1 MVGLFDPG
9 TIGNVTIPNRIV
21 MPSMTTRT
29 ADFDGHVTDATIA
42 YFRARAE
49 GGVGLVTIEMSS
61 PEKVGRHRYYE
72 LGMYDDRFLPGLTRL
87 ADAIHAAGAK
97 ASIQLGHGGGHT
109 REAICGETPIAPSA
123 VPHPVFEIEME
134 TVIPEAMSEARI
146 EQTTQAFVEAAA
158 RAKAAGIECVEI
170 HAAHGYLIAQFLCPE
185 ENVRT
190 DRYGGSLENRARFGL
205 DILSRVKQEVSGIGV
220 IFRLGVEDFFPN
232 GLPFA
237 DGLKV
242 AEWASKR
249 GADAL
254 HITAG
259 HYRSIPSA
267 QIMTPPMAERDGTF
281 LDFASQVRSKVDVP
295 VIAVARLG
303 DPRVAE
309 AALAEGKADFIALGR
324 TLVADPEWPRKV
336 REGRAI
342 RRCLAC
348 NTCISDMRA
357 GKHITCLVNPR
368 TGREAFFDGKRPPAG
383 EKIAVAGAGPAGLA
397 YAGLV
402 APGNSVVV
410 YDKAGEVGGAFRL
423 AGLAPL
429 FQEVEASPASFAN
442 YLRDQEKACREA
454 GVTFRLNVDV
464 NSLGSELEG
473 FDRVVI
479 ATGATYRYGLGAVLG
494 PLLRLG
500 VGCWPGVSWLM
511 SKPAV
516 RDWFYYRARTPSGA
530 PWAKR
535 LGKNVK
541 LVVIGD
547 AATPGKSKAAI
558 ASAYAAALL
567 DEPSFD
573 LESSAVKPLK
583 VESRSVSSAEPVT
596 TA

>member
-1 MVGLFDPG
+1 MAGLFEPG
-9 TIGNVTIPNRIV
+9 RIGNVTIPNRIV

-72 LGMYDDRFLPGLTRL
+72 LGMYDDRFLPGLARL

-109 REAICGETPIAPSA
+109 REAICGATPIAPSA

-134 TVIPEAMSEARI
+134 TIVPEAMSQARI
-146 EQTTQAFVEAAA
+146 EQTTRAFVAAAA
-158 RAKAAGIECVEI
+158 RAKAAGIDCVEI
-170 HAAHGYLIAQFLCPE
+170 HAAHGYLISQFLCPE
-185 ENVRT
+185 ENIRT

-205 DILSRVKQEVSGIGV
+205 DILSRVKQEVGGIGV

-232 GLPFA
+232 GLPFE

-242 AEWASKR
+242 AEWAAER

-259 HYRSIPSA
+259 HYRSRPSA
-267 QIMTPPMAERDGTF
+267 QIMTPPMARPDATF
-281 LDFASQVRSKVDVP
+281 LDFAHKVRSKVGVP
-295 VIAVARLG
+295 VIAVGRLG
-303 DPRVAE
+303 DPKVAE
-309 AALAEGKADFIALGR
+309 AALAQGKADFIALGR
-324 TLVADPEWPRKV
+324 TLLADPEWPRKV
-336 REGRAI
+336 RDGRPI
-342 RRCLAC
+342 RRCLSC
-348 NTCISDMRA
+348 NTCINDMRG

-368 TGREAFFDGKRPPAG
+368 TGRETLFRDRRPPAG
-383 EKIAVAGAGPAGLA
+383 ERIAVVGAGPAGLA

-410 YDKAGEVGGAFRL
+410 FDKAGAVGGAFRL

-429 FQEVEASPASFAN
+429 FQEVEASETAFDN

-454 GVTFRLNVDV
+454 GVRFRLNVDAR
-464 NSLGSELEG
+464 SLTDEIAG
-473 FDRVVI
+473 FDRVAI
-479 ATGATYRYGLGAVLG
+479 ATGADYRYGLGAVLG
-494 PLLRLG
+494 PLLRSG
-500 VGCWPGVSWLM
+500 AGRWPGVSWLM
-511 SKPAV
+511 SKPAI
-516 RDWFYYRARTPSGA
+516 RDWFYYRARRPSGEQ
-530 PWAKR
+530 WAKLLR
-535 LGKNVK
+535 VGQK

-547 AATPGKSKAAI
+547 AAMPGKSKAAI

-567 DEPSFD
+567 GDPGVD
-573 LESSAVKPLK
+573 LETMAIKPMN
-583 VESRSVSSAEPVT
+583 VQSQSTVTAEPAEVL
-596 TA
+596 

>member
-9 TIGNVTIPNRIV
+9 RIGPVTVPNRIV
-21 MPSMTTRT
+21 LPSMTTRT

-72 LGMYDDRFLPGLTRL
+72 LGMYDDRFLPGLARL
-87 ADAIHAAGAK
+87 AEAIHVAGAK

-109 REAICGETPIAPSA
+109 RRAICGETPIAPSA
-123 VPHPVFEIEME
+123 VPHPVFEIDME
-134 TVIPEAMSEARI
+134 TIVPEAMSEARI
-146 EQTTQAFVEAAA
+146 EQTTQAFVAAAA
-158 RAKAAGIECVEI
+158 RAKAAGIDCVEI
-170 HAAHGYLIAQFLCPE
+170 HAAHGYLISQFLCPE
-185 ENVRT
+185 ENLRT

-205 DILSRVKQEVSGIGV
+205 DILSRVKQEVDGLGV

-232 GLPFA
+232 GLPFE

-242 AEWASKR
+242 AQWAAER

-259 HYRSIPSA
+259 HYRSRPSA
-267 QIMTPPMAERDGTF
+267 QVMTPPMAEPEGTF
-281 LDFASQVRSKVDVP
+281 LEFAHAVRSKDAVP
-295 VIAVARLG
+295 VIAVGRLG
-303 DPRVAE
+303 DPQVAE
-309 AALAEGKADFIALGR
+309 AALAQGKADFIALGR
-324 TLVADPEWPRKV
+324 TLLADPDWPRKV
-336 REGRAI
+336 RDGRAI
-342 RRCLAC
+342 RRCLSC
-348 NTCISDMRA
+348 NTCVNDMRA

-368 TGREAFFDGKRPPAG
+368 TGRETLFGDKLAPGG
-383 EKIAVAGAGPAGLA
+383 EKIAVVGAGPAGLA

-410 YDKAGEVGGAFRL
+410 FDTAAAVGGAFRL
-423 AGLAPL
+423 AGLAPM
-429 FQEVEASPASFAN
+429 FQEVEASQPAFDK

-454 GVTFRLNVDV
+454 GVTFRLNVDARALV
-464 NSLGSELEG
+464 SELAV

-479 ATGATYRYGLGAVLG
+479 ATGAVYRFGLGAILG
-494 PLLRLG
+494 PLLRSG
-500 VGCWPGVSWLM
+500 AGRWPGVSWLM
-511 SKPAV
+511 SRPAI
-516 RDWFYYRARTPSGA
+516 RQWFYHRARRPSGDQ
-530 PWAKR
+530 WTKL
-535 LGKNVK
+535 LGHGRK

-567 DEPSFD
+567 DDPGVD
-573 LESSAVKPLK
+573 LEAMAIKPMNN
-583 VESRSVSSAEPVT
+583 RRRHEP
-596 TA
+596 A